1 MTVSTDT
8 RQKGTIPI
16 KVIFIQDVKGT
27 AKKGDTKNV
36 ADGYARNLLIPKG
49 LAVEATPENLN
60 LLNGQKAS
68 AQHKIDVEKA
78 AAQAAREQLHDKKV
92 VIKAKAG
99 TGGRLFGSVTAAQVA
114 QAIEQ
119 QFGTK
124 IDKKKVSLKSDIKA
138 FGTYSAEIRLYTGIA
153 ATVTVEVEE
162 G

>member
-1 MTVSTDT
+1 M
-8 RQKGTIPI
+8 

-78 AAQAAREQLHDKKV
+78 AAQAARDQLHDKKV

>member
-1 MTVSTDT
+1 M
-8 RQKGTIPI
+8 

-119 QFGTK
+119 QFGIK